1 MGCVLFVSI
10 RRVPHKRIAV
20 GGDALTLRDYD
31 WRSIAFLYI
40 SSVFRFTVNMGL
52 VYLLVRWMEQ
62 AVSIQHP
69 DWTQIRIADAA
80 APMAGRANATMI
92 VGQAIG
98 GLSAGALLLAGKE
111 KWAMIIVP
119 IIFAPTVAIL
129 GFMEP
134 GLEGSVFCFLAG
146 VGFAAM
152 TPVTISLGQRMM
164 PFHTSLASG
173 LMLGGAW
180 AIASV
185 GPRIA
190 EFTVQTFGLSVG
202 FSVMAALLVASG
214 LSAIGINRSS
224 MRSSQSP

>member
-1 MGCVLFVSI
+1 
-10 RRVPHKRIAV
+10 
-20 GGDALTLRDYD
+20 
-31 WRSIAFLYI
+31 
-40 SSVFRFTVNMGL
+40 
-52 VYLLVRWMEQ
+52 
-62 AVSIQHP
+62 
-69 DWTQIRIADAA
+69 
-80 APMAGRANATMI
+80 
-92 VGQAIG
+92 
-98 GLSAGALLLAGKE
+98 
-111 KWAMIIVP
+111 
-119 IIFAPTVAIL
+119 
-129 GFMEP
+129 MEP